1 MAKAGRSASPFR
13 FRTVK
18 NDAGDDYQRGIFHP
32 ERPHHVAAALVEKF
46 GADVEFVA
54 YVRGKGTG
62 CRVKAA
68 VERNGKEIA
77 QGTECGGKTRD
88 AATLA
93 AFVALY
99 REDAPESEATP
110 ESVTAT
116 PESGDKPKKGKK
128 GKKNKGGKVAEAV
141 RPESDAPESDA
152 VAAEENT
159 TDDAPESVPDAPGIG
174 FGEFA
179 RIVRG
184 LWTRSTE
191 VFAGGSASGDVDGAA
206 HEVSDLMDQTEC
218 IARMCDATEASN
230 IAKCIVALMA
240 NQRAILLG
248 ITDGR
253 IDGQRSRELRKLVKR
268 ATDGAT
274 A

>member
-1 MAKAGRSASPFR
+1 MARSASPFR

-18 NDAGDDYQRGIFHP
+18 NDAGGDYQRGIFHP

-68 VERNGKEIA
+68 AERDGEEIA
-77 QGTECGGKTRD
+77 QSTECGGRTRD

-99 REDAPESEATP
+99 REDAPESE
-110 ESVTAT
+110 AT

-141 RPESDAPESDA
+141 RLEPDAPESDA

-159 TDDAPESVPDAPGIG
+159 TDDAPESVPDAPEIG

-191 VFAGGSASGDVDGAA
+191 VFAGGSASGDVDRAA
-206 HEVSDLMDQTEC
+206 HEIGDLMAETGC
-218 IARMCDATEASN
+218 IARMCDAAEA
-230 IAKCIVALMA
+230 ADVAECIVGLMA
-240 NQRAILLG
+240 NQRAILLD

-253 IDGQRSRELRKLVKR
+253 IDGSRSRELRKLVKR